1 MTKLHA
7 PPEPRVGAELSYD
20 VRLKHLRAKKEAQTQ
35 EKLRK
40 LGYMNEDDY
49 GLVLPPEGFSWQ
61 PAPNHANGSFYGLD
75 GWSRNF
81 RSLLDCYPVYVDPMD
96 ALAEKYLAIGCSVM
110 SPNTRRM
117 EALKYLADRY
127 RIDGVVEI
135 LLTACHTY
143 AVEAYG
149 VRNLVQSLGKKY
161 LLVETDYSESDR
173 EQLSTR
179 MDAFVEML

>member
-1 MTKLHA
+1 MMEALENA
-7 PPEPRVGAELSYD
+7 GALVVCYENCGGQKELTWLVD
-20 VRLKHLRAKKEAQTQ
+20 E
-35 EKLRK
+35 EK
-40 LGYMNEDDY
+40 
-49 GLVLPPEGFSWQ
+49 
-61 PAPNHANGSFYGLD
+61 
-75 GWSRNF
+75 
-81 RSLLDCYPVYVDPMD
+81 DPMD